1 MNESRYSWSRN
12 VTRLEV
18 TCCDHSQ
25 EANINDGARVSH
37 GTRKYVMSH
46 TNESCHIRMSH
57 VA

>member
-46 TNESCHIRMSH
+46 TNESCHI
-57 VA
+57 